1 MPLDASN
8 AYNSEDLVFW
18 VGSKVYGL
26 VALVSE
32 SFADGIST
40 YVSDVKVCRSNGQ
53 CITNISV
60 SNSSK
65 YSFCL

>member
-18 VGSKVYGL
+18 VGAKVYGL
-26 VALVSE
+26 VAGVSE

-65 YSFCL
+65 DSFCL